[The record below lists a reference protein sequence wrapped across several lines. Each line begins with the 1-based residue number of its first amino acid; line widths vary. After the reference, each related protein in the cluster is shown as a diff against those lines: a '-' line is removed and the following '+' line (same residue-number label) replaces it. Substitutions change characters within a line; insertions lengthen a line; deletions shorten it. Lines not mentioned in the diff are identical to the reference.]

1 MFGLG
6 SLNDQAI
13 LERIK
18 DGDESVL
25 VLVYKKHYGMVKN
38 LILKNSGDIT
48 VVDDIMQDTIIAV
61 WKNANKPTFLLQ
73 SKLSTY
79 ILAIAKNL
87 WLKELKKRSK
97 FKVVDE
103 NSPKNTL
110 IDTQKE
116 NLDSDIIAEMV
127 NEMDE
132 TCKKLLSYFYFDGYS
147 TRLIADKLN
156 YANADTV
163 KSKKYQCFKKLQASV
178 LARYNKV
185 DLI

>member
-1 MFGLG
+1 MFGIG

-18 DGDESVL
+18 QGDESVL
-25 VLVYKKHYGMVKN
+25 VLVYNKHYSLVKN
-38 LILKNSGDIT
+38 FILKNSGDHT

-61 WKNANKPTFLLQ
+61 WKNANKPAFLFQ

-87 WLKELKKRSK
+87 WFKELKKRSK
-97 FKVVDE
+97 FKLVDE
-103 NSPKNTL
+103 TNQLNKA
-110 IDTQKE
+110 IDTQKN
-116 NLDSDIIAEMV
+116 NLDDGIIAEMV

-147 TRLIADKLN
+147 TRMIADKLN
-156 YANADTV
+156 FANADTV

-178 LARYNKV
+178 LAKYNKA